1 MRVAVFLP
9 NAQAAH
15 VKAAM
20 ETHDDLRVADS
31 WETLERLIRLEPLS
45 VVVLNPAADGTMDVT
60 RACTLIRRFSSIP
73 FVAYVPL
80 DAPFARGIAHMSN
93 DGLQDLVVVRANDS
107 PVDFRETLTRVS
119 SIHELGEIV
128 DALQPWLMRLPE
140 TLTRVL
146 IDALRQPHRYAS
158 AEAIAAAAGM
168 TVSALYRA
176 FRRAHMNSPKSF
188 VVGAHVF
195 RGYLYLKDIGFS
207 VRDIAAKLGY
217 THPRIFA
224 HQAECVFGEP
234 PSKIRHSMDM
244 ETAVQRLVAW
254 FSTPERMNGKPCL
267 EGWPSLPWLTIN
279 LAIISLALPAP
290 FKAGYQLLPE
300 VSFQNPETTGSFF
313 QSSRRRAAGPI
324 SQIFQRPSLRT
335 TSPLNQRE

>member
-1 MRVAVFLP
+1 L
-9 NAQAAH
+9 
-15 VKAAM
+15 
-20 ETHDDLRVADS
+20 ETHDDVCVADS
-31 WETLERLIRLEPLS
+31 WETLETLIRLEPLS
-45 VVVLNPAADGTMDVT
+45 VVVFNPAADGTMDVT
-60 RACTLIRRFSSIP
+60 RACKLIRRFSSIP
-73 FVAYVPL
+73 FIAYVPL

-107 PVDFRETLTRVS
+107 PMHFRETLTRVS
-119 SIHELGEIV
+119 SIRELGEMV
-128 DALQPWLMRLPE
+128 DALQPRLMRLPA
-140 TLTRVL
+140 TLTQVL
-146 IDALRQPHRYAS
+146 IDALRQPHRYSS

-176 FRRAHMNSPKSF
+176 FRSAHMNSPKSF

-224 HQAECVFGEP
+224 HQTECVFGEP

-254 FSTPERMNGKPCL
+254 FSTPERMHGKPCL
-267 EGWPSLPWLTIN
+267 EAPVSFAGLTLN
-279 LAIISLALPAP
+279 EATISLALTAL
-290 FKAGYQLLPE
+290 FGAGYPLLSE
-300 VSFQNPETTGSFF
+300 VCV
-313 QSSRRRAAGPI
+313 
-324 SQIFQRPSLRT
+324 
-335 TSPLNQRE
+335 